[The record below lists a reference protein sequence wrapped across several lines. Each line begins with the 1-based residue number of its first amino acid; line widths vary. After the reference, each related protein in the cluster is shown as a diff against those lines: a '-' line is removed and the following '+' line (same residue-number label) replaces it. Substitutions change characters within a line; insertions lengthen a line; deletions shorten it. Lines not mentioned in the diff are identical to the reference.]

1 MTSKFIGRTGLAR
14 QPDCSHCA
22 KPCEHEQYEVS
33 HSFTN
38 QEPKMKIYCSL
49 ECMREEMGIE
59 EHIVQ
64 EVESRTRQEY
74 NWLHKRICP
83 ACRRRIISAV

>member
-1 MTSKFIGRTGLAR
+1 MTSKFLGRTGIR
-14 QPDCSHCA
+14 RYPDCSFCS

-38 QEPKMKIYCSL
+38 KEPETKHFCSL
-49 ECMREEMGIE
+49 TCLRDAMGIE

-64 EVESRTRQEY
+64 EVESRTRQEF
-74 NWLHKRICP
+74 NWLHKQVCP
-83 ACRRRIISAV
+83 SCRRRIISVV